1 MLRKDNILLKYFLDT
16 LLLKIGRVGGNKW
29 WDEGHWKVPV
39 YNLEPPCV
47 GRATKNSRGV
57 TQIHNSNPSQDM
69 EC

>member
-1 MLRKDNILLKYFLDT
+1 MPSKIFLDT

-39 YNLEPPCV
+39 YNLEPPALA
-47 GRATKNSRGV
+47 GLQKIQEAL
-57 TQIHNSNPSQDM
+57 HNSNPSQDM